1 MTTFYFFKINSDD
14 MFISNTDGKLD
25 LKRCHALMAENMAT
39 KENDSNKVNG
49 EGFIYPIIKHIGTKE
64 VITSNCV
71 VQGSLGYY
79 NQAFFDN
86 QKVTSRRV
94 QQTFYSQA
102 NVIITEDYEVILY
115 FDFSEEISGKTKATA
130 LIENL
135 GFDLERVKFKHEK
148 LIQIKE
154 KFSWKAAKLEK
165 IDRMDDS
172 TRTVSYEIDQADEGS
187 SQIDQLYNEYGTLS
201 HLAFDFRVDEINTI
215 TVKLY
220 KDNHGFIQNSEIECF
235 QVDFNEVLI
244 NLFKELEEL

>member
-1 MTTFYFFKINSDD
+1 MATFYFFKINSDD
-14 MFISNTDGKLD
+14 IFISNTEGKLD
-25 LKRCHALMAENMAT
+25 LKRCHELMTENMAT
-39 KENDSNKVNG
+39 KEDGSNQVNG
-49 EGFIYPIIKHIGTKE
+49 EGFIHPIIKHIGTKE
-64 VITSNCV
+64 VITSNCT

-86 QKVTSRRV
+86 QEVTSRRV

-115 FDFSEEISGKTKATA
+115 FEFSEEISGKTKATA

-135 GFDLERVKFKHEK
+135 GFELERIKFKHEK

-165 IDRMDDS
+165 IERTGDS
-172 TRTVSYEIDQADEGS
+172 TRTVSYEIDQADEGTS
-187 SQIDQLYNEYGTLS
+187 KIDELYNEYGKLS
-201 HLAFDFRVDEINTI
+201 HLAFDFKVDNDNII

-235 QVDFNEVLI
+235 PIDFNEVI
-244 NLFKELEEL
+244 IRLFQELEEI